1 MGVKVKKI
9 RGSWY
14 IVINYHGQRKTKKIG
29 SSLAIAK
36 EVARKVEA
44 KLALGDM
51 GIFGNDDAK
60 AVIFADYADRWLH
73 KHIEINNKPA
83 TFTLYTWIMSAHVLP
98 VFGTKRVSAITAE
111 HVEDFVYSLATR
123 KENGQCVHAQKTIS
137 LIIGCMRSFFSYAVK
152 HKVAVSN
159 PASCLGRMV
168 KSDKPERDV
177 ESMTRAE
184 AELFLETVQEMF
196 PERYPLFLTAL
207 RTGMRRGEFIG
218 LKWGD
223 CAFGKDADDPN
234 RYFLVSRSFS
244 VHGFDTPKTKR
255 SRRRIDMSRQLR
267 GVLIELRDQRLLAAM
282 QIGKESIADE
292 LIFPR
297 EDGEP
302 LTPRTI
308 GLRFMDPVCQRA
320 GLRRF
325 TPHCLRHTFAVLLI
339 QSGVSLQ
346 YVSEQ
351 LGHSSIKITAD
362 VYGHLQPG
370 ANVSQ
375 IDRLDSP
382 IQTTANQAQTQQ
394 TDDYSQSD
402 EMIDLARLTG
412 DAAAGDRL
420 IAY

>member
-1 MGVKVKKI
+1 LGVKVKKI

-14 IVINYHGQRKTKKIG
+14 IVVNYRGRRKTKKIG
-29 SSLAIAK
+29 DSLAIAK
-36 EVARKVEA
+36 DVARKVEA

-51 GIFGNDDAK
+51 GIFGDDDSA
-60 AVIFADYADRWLH
+60 AVIFADYATRWLQ
-73 KHIEINNKPA
+73 KHVEINCKPA
-83 TFTLYTWIMSAHVLP
+83 TFALYTWLMDCHILP
-98 VFGTKRVSAITAE
+98 VFGTKRVNAITAE
-111 HVEDFVYSLATR
+111 HVEDFVYSLAT
-123 KENGQCVHAQKTIS
+123 KKKDGQCVHAQKTIS
-137 LIIGCMRSFFSYAVK
+137 LIVGCLRSFFSYAVK
-152 HKVAVSN
+152 HKVAANN

-168 KSDKPERDV
+168 KSDKPQRDV

-196 PERYPLFLTAL
+196 PERYPLFLAAL
-207 RTGMRRGEFIG
+207 RTGMRRGELIG

-234 RYFLVSRSFS
+234 RYFMVNRSFS

-255 SRRRIDMSRQLR
+255 SRRRVDMSRQLR

-282 QIGKESIADE
+282 QLGKDSIADE

-339 QSGVSLQ
+339 QNGVSLQ

-362 VYGHLQPG
+362 VYGRLQPG

-375 IDRLDSP
+375 IDRLDSAP
-382 IQTTANQAQTQQ
+382 TPANQAQTQQ
-394 TDDYSQSD
+394 YGDYEGTNEVIDISGLIRD
-402 EMIDLARLTG
+402 E
-412 DAAAGDRL
+412 AAGEAL